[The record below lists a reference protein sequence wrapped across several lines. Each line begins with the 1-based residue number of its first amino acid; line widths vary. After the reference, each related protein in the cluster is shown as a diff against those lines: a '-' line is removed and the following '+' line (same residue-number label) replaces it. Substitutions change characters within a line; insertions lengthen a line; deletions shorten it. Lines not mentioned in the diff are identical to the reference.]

1 MSEDRHMGS
10 LYQKFPVT
18 LQKGR
23 GCIVWDNAGKE
34 YIDMMGGYGTALV
47 GHCNPR
53 VVKAIRDQTERI
65 ITVHSSLY
73 NDTRLRYLDM
83 LSDVAPPGLDRIHF
97 SNSGAESV
105 ETAIKMARRFTGK
118 KGMIA
123 MRGSYHGKSM
133 GALSITFNPRYRRHF
148 MPLLDGASFVKFG
161 DTSALQNVIDS
172 DTGMIILEP
181 IQGESGIHMP
191 PNNFL
196 AEVREIC
203 DSKDIVLVFDEIQT
217 GMGRTGSLWAS
228 SHWNTTPDIVCI
240 AKGMAGG
247 VPMGAT
253 LARADILES
262 LSRGEHSSTFGGNP
276 LSCAAAIA
284 TLQALTEDNLIGNAK
299 TTGQYLYSSLERLG
313 ERHPIIREVRGLGL
327 MIGVEL
333 RFVVRD
339 ILHDLINRGVL
350 MLYSGKTILRMLPP
364 LVISETHIDTILE
377 QLDAALTVEEK
388 KRNIRVTTK

>member
-1 MSEDRHMGS
+1 MNEEAYMGS

-23 GCIVWDNAGKE
+23 GCIVWDDAGKE

-83 LSDVAPPGLDRIHF
+83 LSGVAPSGLDRIHF

-118 KGMIA
+118 KGMVA

-133 GALSITFNPRYRRHF
+133 GALSITFNPRYRRNF

-161 DTSALQNVIDS
+161 DTSALQNAIDS
-172 DTGMIILEP
+172 DTGMIIVEP

-191 PNNFL
+191 PDGFL

-203 DSKDIVLVFDEIQT
+203 DSKGIVLVFDEIQT
-217 GMGRTGSLWAS
+217 GMGRTGSLWAG

-253 LARADILES
+253 LTRADILDS

-284 TLQALTEDNLIGNAK
+284 TLQALTEDGLVDNAK
-299 TTGQYLYSSLERLG
+299 TVGRDLFSGLERLK
-313 ERHPIIREVRGLGL
+313 ECHPIIREVRGLGL
-327 MIGVEL
+327 MVGVEL

-364 LVISETHIDTILE
+364 LVISKGHVDDILE

-388 KRNIRVTTK
+388 KRNVQVAAK